1 MKMVVNNNLVNAAKK
16 KYEAQIEEALA
27 TLHIYF
33 TNSVGIGEH
42 SDLLLEIRK
51 WTEILDNA
59 NSSLETLSNDFSVTG
74 DQVQVRSID
83 QQVARSAL

>member
-1 MKMVVNNNLVNAAKK
+1 MVVNNNLVNAAKK

-42 SDLLLEIRK
+42 PDLL
-51 WTEILDNA
+51 TEVDKYVELLAGA
-59 NSSLETLSNDFSVTG
+59 NDKIEALKLYAQEETSQEATN
-74 DQVQVRSID
+74 
-83 QQVARSAL
+83 

>member
-33 TNSVGIGEH
+33 NNSVGIGEH
-42 SDLLLEIRK
+42 PDLLAEVDKYVEMLESATGK
-51 WTEILDNA
+51 LDMLNKYFMI
-59 NSSLETLSNDFSVTG
+59 EEDKSVLKG
-74 DQVQVRSID
+74 
-83 QQVARSAL
+83 

>member
-33 TNSVGIGEH
+33 TNAVGIGEH
-42 SDLLLEIRK
+42 PDLLMEVDKYVELLESASGK
-51 WTEILDNA
+51 LEVLKKYFMVEDDK
-59 NSSLETLSNDFSVTG
+59 SLLKG
-74 DQVQVRSID
+74 
-83 QQVARSAL
+83 

>member
-42 SDLLLEIRK
+42 PDLLTDCLLYTSPSPR
-51 WTEILDNA
+51 DR
-59 NSSLETLSNDFSVTG
+59 SSSRMPS
-74 DQVQVRSID
+74 
-83 QQVARSAL
+83 SA

>member
-1 MKMVVNNNLVNAAKK
+1 MVVNNNLVNAAKK

-42 SDLLLEIRK
+42 PDLLTEVDKYVELLESASGK
-51 WTEILDNA
+51 
-59 NSSLETLSNDFSVTG
+59 LEVLKKYFMVEEDKSKSVIKG
-74 DQVQVRSID
+74 
-83 QQVARSAL
+83 

>member
-42 SDLLLEIRK
+42 PDILTEVDKYVEMLESASGK
-51 WTEILDNA
+51 
-59 NSSLETLSNDFSVTG
+59 LEVLNKYFMIEEDKSVLKG
-74 DQVQVRSID
+74 
-83 QQVARSAL
+83 